1 MQAGAMGL
9 PSIVTNK
16 NGCNESV
23 IEGENG
29 ILIPV
34 KNSNAIYEAMNKM
47 IVNDDFGE
55 KPQKNVR
62 QMIVARYEQQ
72 VVWEAILAE
81 CKRLDQ
87 NV

>member
-1 MQAGAMGL
+1 MHAGSMGL
-9 PSIVTNK
+9 PSIATSINC
-16 NGCNESV
+16 CNEIV